1 MFWTSLAGYETSFGL
16 VSLLFPDVRCICI
29 FFLFF
34 LSGSGGS
41 SAPLGDNVQLREN
54 RRGNADRAALAAQ
67 RKWRSKVAG
76 SRRITGFIKKC
87 CPRSLPLEIICAVGI
102 PRCNASQL
110 GLGNIRS
117 NQANTVFTCIITH
130 VN

>member
-76 SRRITGFIKKC
+76 SRRITGFKVNYT
-87 CPRSLPLEIICAVGI
+87 RA
-102 PRCNASQL
+102 R
-110 GLGNIRS
+110 
-117 NQANTVFTCIITH
+117 TCTKRGAAGTAHIYTQTMI
-130 VN
+130 